1 MDFNKIG
8 EYLEK
13 IPQFEKFKENE
24 KVKKIIE
31 KYSEGDVYDKFNEIS
46 EKKHRDIVTAE
57 SEEILELIDIS
68 EEMFFKGIKNFFHIE
83 DEYEDRRDILEKDEK
98 EALLNNR
105 MEQIK
110 FERKSFTEL
119 IPEMKEKKEELKGR
133 YKRVINCLG
142 IIKSEYIGKNI
153 YPETVLE
160 EFKKVYSKYTN
171 YKFNEEKGEK
181 RDIALE
187 IEKILSEK
195 FGNREFF
202 LANRPSSAAYLVF
215 DTISKG
221 KKVIMSAGDNVIF
234 EGENFGISDAAV
246 KAGADLK
253 IVGYHNSIKSEDY
266 IKEIGYDSET
276 AVYGDFIENINN
288 FFEGKRAES
297 FESVKEKAKTVYI
310 GNRVINKNFN
320 NFILN
325 KKTVSIEDIFSR
337 EFNVYI
343 LDLSKIEG
351 FPEIGLISADKH
363 IMKKIKENPLSEFVK
378 AGETDLTLFHLCCLD
393 IFSGKEK
400 GSIEKSIENIE
411 DTEKKNSFFMGKL
424 KYEVGE
430 KAEIEKIAGNYL
442 QLTEHSPE
450 EMKIKSE
457 LVSVKTNKKTAAE
470 IEKELRNSEPIVLCW
485 LQDDTLIFNLALVNE
500 EEIEHIVKITAGKIK
515 KSRYI
520 KKGIDK
526 T

>member
-13 IPQFEKFKENE
+13 IPQFEIFREKEQ
-24 KVKKIIE
+24 VKKMIE
-31 KYSEGDVYDKFNEIS
+31 KNSEGDVYDKFNEIS
-46 EKKHRDIVTAE
+46 EKKHRDIVTAD
-57 SEEILELIDIS
+57 SEEMLESIDIS
-68 EEMFFKGIKNFFHIE
+68 EEMFLKGLKMFFHIE
-83 DEYEDRRDILEKDEK
+83 EGYEDREYILEKEEK
-98 EALLNNR
+98 DAILNSR
-105 MEQIK
+105 MGQ
-110 FERKSFTEL
+110 FPTERKSFTEL
-119 IPEMKEKKEELKGR
+119 LPELKEKKEELKGR
-133 YKRVINCLG
+133 YKRVVNCLG
-142 IIKSEYIGKNI
+142 IVKSEYIGKNI

-171 YKFNEEKGEK
+171 YRFSEEKGDK
-181 RDIALE
+181 RDITLE

-195 FGNREFF
+195 FGEREFF
-202 LANRPSSAAYLVF
+202 FTNRPSSAAYLVF

-221 KKVIMSAGDNVIF
+221 KKVIMSAGDNVVF

-246 KAGADLK
+246 KAGAELK
-253 IVGYHNSIKSEDY
+253 IVGYHNSIKTEDY

-276 AVYGDFIENINN
+276 AVYGDFIENTNSS
-288 FFEGKRAES
+288 FDVKRAES
-297 FESVKEKAKTVYI
+297 FEAIKEKVKTVYI

-320 NFILN
+320 NVILN
-325 KKTVSIEDIFSR
+325 KKTVSMEEIFSR
-337 EFNVYI
+337 KFNVYI
-343 LDLSKIEG
+343 LDLSKLEG
-351 FPEIGLISADKH
+351 FPEIGVISADKP
-363 IMKKIKENPLSEFVK
+363 IMKKIKENSLSEFVK
-378 AGETDLTLFHLCCLD
+378 AGECDTALFHLCCLD

-411 DTEKKNSFFMGKL
+411 EVEKKNSFFMGKL

-430 KAEIEKIAGNYL
+430 KAEIEKVSGNYL

-470 IEKELRNSEPIVLCW
+470 IEKEFRNTDPIVLCW

-500 EEIEHIVKITAGKIK
+500 DDIEYIVKIAAGKIK

-520 KKGIDK
+520 KKSIDK
-526 T
+526 